1 MSEAATKIVNAAL
14 VQLGEDTVASV
25 DPDPAPSRL
34 VKILPHLQP
43 AIDAVLKR
51 YGWLCALEYATLT
64 PSGLVPANW
73 RFTYHY
79 VMPEGGLRFWTVDRL
94 TGWERGVWEHPA
106 TGAAQ
111 TVLRAIEGGEMKVA
125 YVKRRSAD
133 ALDANVADAVA
144 FELAAR
150 ACRPMNGSAE
160 RALELRRI
168 AGEALAAAMSA
179 DGQDAKAD
187 EAMFADRMADLRA
200 SAP

>member
-14 VQLGEDTVASV
+14 VQLGEDTVASI

-64 PSGLVPANW
+64 PSGLAPANW
-73 RFTYHY
+73 RFPFAY
-79 VMPEGGLRFWTVDRL
+79 VMPEGGLRFWTVERA
-94 TGWERGVWEHPA
+94 TGWERGVWENPA
-106 TGAAQ
+106 TGAVQ
-111 TVLRAIEGGEMKVA
+111 TILRAIEGGPVNVA
-125 YVKRRSAD
+125 YVKRRAAD
-133 ALDANVADAVA
+133 ALDANVSDAVA

-168 AGEALAAAMSA
+168 ADQALMTAMSA

-187 EAMFADRMADLRA
+187 EAMFGDRVAWLRA
-200 SAP
+200 TAP